1 MKQKRGKVFLF
12 CFVLFGGR
20 GMKKNQTREVPSW
33 GHVYAA
39 TQSVRLCP
47 SVCQPARPPAR
58 PPAKQA
64 AE

>member
-33 GHVYAA
+33 RHVYAA
-39 TQSVRLCP
+39 AVSLSVCVRL
-47 SVCQPARPPAR
+47 SASQPAKR
-58 PPAKQA
+58 A